1 MQKGGATLWRIK
13 FLCIWLCCAFLTN
26 AQNVSDEL
34 SKFSFV
40 RQQADIIINDSTL
53 QTFFAKL
60 KSGQQTV
67 NIVHIGD
74 SHIQGNM
81 LTAEVRR
88 LLQEKFGNAGRGLV
102 FPYSLVR
109 TSGSRDAVFNCKA
122 KPYEASCAKRKTI
135 LHPASQD
142 MQ

>member
-1 MQKGGATLWRIK
+1 MWRIK
-13 FLCIWLCCAFLTN
+13 FLCIWLCCTILTN
-26 AQNVSDEL
+26 AQNISDEL

-40 RQQADIIINDSTL
+40 RQQADTIINDSTL

-60 KSGQQTV
+60 QSGQQTV

-102 FPYSLVR
+102 FPY
-109 TSGSRDAVFNCKA
+109 
-122 KPYEASCAKRKTI
+122 
-135 LHPASQD
+135 
-142 MQ
+142 